1 MMHKRSKPP
10 ERKEIA
16 ALSTGDSTEA
26 RRRALTGPWMEIK
39 KPAATMTRMGSR
51 RIGVVEWWSGG
62 VVEWWSGGVVEW
74 WSGVRL
80 IFCNSFSR
88 ISFLEKREL
97 LIINR

>member
-51 RIGVVEWWSGG
+51 RIGVWSGG

>member
-51 RIGVVEWWSGG
+51 RIGV
-62 VVEWWSGGVVEW
+62 WSGGVVEW